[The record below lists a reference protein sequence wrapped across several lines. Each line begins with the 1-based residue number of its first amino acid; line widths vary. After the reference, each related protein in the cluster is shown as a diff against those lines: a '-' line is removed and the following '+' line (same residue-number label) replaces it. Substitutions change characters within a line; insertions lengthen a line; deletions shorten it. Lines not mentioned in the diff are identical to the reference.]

1 METKVN
7 YVIVGLFALLLSVAM
22 IAGVLWLSAG
32 KQYNVVYDSYV
43 AYMHESVSG
52 LNLNAPVKYRGV
64 TVGQVRQISLDKSN
78 PEQVRLEFGIERGTP
93 IKQDTIAILRSQGLT
108 GIAYIELSGG
118 SSASPLLAPQKSEP
132 YPEIKTAPS
141 LLGRLDAA
149 LTGMITNLNKTTENL
164 NELLD
169 AENRS
174 ALKRTLADIST
185 LTGTL
190 AAHKAELDKAVTH
203 TALTMENAAKI
214 SSQMP
219 ALIERIARST
229 EAVEKMAK
237 EATRVS
243 ISARKTIDGVG
254 MDAMRFSNEG
264 LPEMEKMI
272 VAMREMM
279 ASLQRVTD
287 QLEQDPSV
295 LLRGKEALPRGPGE

>member
-7 YVIVGLFALLLSVAM
+7 FAIVGLFALLLSVAM

-32 KQYNVVYDSYV
+32 KQYNVEYDSYV

-64 TVGQVRQISLDKSN
+64 AVGQVRQISLDKSN
-78 PEQVRLEFGIERGTP
+78 PEQVRLVFAIERGTP

-149 LTGMITNLNKTTENL
+149 LTSMITNLNKTTENL

-190 AAHKAELDKAVTH
+190 AAHKTSLDKAVTH
-203 TALTMENAAKI
+203 TAMTMENAATI

-219 ALIERIARST
+219 ALIERIARAT

-237 EATRVS
+237 ETTRVS

-264 LPEMEKMI
+264 LPEMERMI

-287 QLEQDPSV
+287 QLEQDPSI

>member
-7 YVIVGLFALLLSVAM
+7 FVIVGLFALLLSVAM

-32 KQYNVVYDSYV
+32 KQYNVVYDTYV

-78 PEQVRLEFGIERGTP
+78 PEQVRLEFAIERGTP

-118 SSASPLLAPQKSEP
+118 SSASPLLAPKKSEP

-169 AENRS
+169 EENRS

-190 AAHKAELDKAVTH
+190 AAHKTELDKAVTH

-229 EAVEKMAK
+229 DRSRP
-237 EATRVS
+237 T
-243 ISARKTIDGVG
+243 
-254 MDAMRFSNEG
+254 
-264 LPEMEKMI
+264 
-272 VAMREMM
+272 
-279 ASLQRVTD
+279 
-287 QLEQDPSV
+287 
-295 LLRGKEALPRGPGE
+295 

>member
-7 YVIVGLFALLLSVAM
+7 FVFVGLFALLLSVAM
-22 IAGVLWLSAG
+22 IAGVLWLSTG
-32 KQYNVVYDSYV
+32 GQYNVVYDSYI
-43 AYMHESVSG
+43 AYMQESVSG

-78 PEQVRLEFGIERGTP
+78 PEQVRLEFAIERGTP
-93 IKQDTIAILRSQGLT
+93 IKQDTIAILKSQGLT

-118 SSASPLLAPQKSEP
+118 SSASPLLLPQKSEP
-132 YPEIKTAPS
+132 YPVIKTAPS

-149 LTGMITNLNKTTENL
+149 LTGLLTNLNKTTENL

-169 AENRS
+169 ADNRS
-174 ALKRTLADIST
+174 TLKSTFANVST

-190 AAHKAELDKAVTH
+190 AAHKAELDRAVAN

-237 EATRVS
+237 ETTRAS

-254 MDAMRFSNEG
+254 ADAMRFSSEA
-264 LPEMEKMI
+264 LPEVERAI
-272 VAMREMM
+272 SAMREMM
-279 ASLQRVTD
+279 ATLQRVTD
-287 QLEQDPSV
+287 QLEQDPSI
-295 LLRGKEALPRGPGE
+295 LLKGKEAQPRGPGE

>member
-32 KQYNVVYDSYV
+32 KQYNVEYDIYL

-78 PEQVRLEFGIERGTP
+78 PEQVRLEFAIERGTP
-93 IKQDTIAILRSQGLT
+93 IKQDTIAILKSQGLT

-141 LLGRLDAA
+141 LLGRLDTA
-149 LTGMITNLNKTTENL
+149 LTGMITNLNKATENL

-169 AENRS
+169 ADNRS

-190 AAHKAELDKAVTH
+190 AAHKAELDKTVSN

-254 MDAMRFSNEG
+254 LDAMRFSNEG

-287 QLEQDPSV
+287 QLEQDPSM
-295 LLRGKEALPRGPGE
+295 LLRGKEALQRGPGE

>member
-22 IAGVLWLSAG
+22 IAGVLWLSTG
-32 KQYNVVYDSYV
+32 KQYNVEYDIYL

-52 LNLNAPVKYRGV
+52 LNQNAPVKYRGV
-64 TVGQVRQISLDKSN
+64 AVGQVRQISLDKSN
-78 PEQVRLEFGIERGTP
+78 PEQVRLEFAIERGTP
-93 IKQDTIAILRSQGLT
+93 IKQDTIAILKSQGLT
-108 GIAYIELSGG
+108 GIASIELSGG
-118 SSASPLLAPQKSEP
+118 SSTSPLLVPTKREP
-132 YPEIKTAPS
+132 YPVIKTAPS

-149 LTGMITNLNKTTENL
+149 LTGLLTNLNKTTENL

-169 AENRS
+169 EENRS
-174 ALKRTLADIST
+174 ALKRTLANVST

-190 AAHKAELDKAVTH
+190 ATHKAALDKAVTH

-219 ALIERIARST
+219 ALIERIASTT

-254 MDAMRFSNEG
+254 MDAMRFSKEG
-264 LPEMEKMI
+264 LPEMERMI

-287 QLEQDPSV
+287 QLEQDPSI